1 LDGGD
6 SKKEAA
12 LIRPVEE
19 FTMNEKSKTDLMN
32 IVGPESYTDALMDL
46 ISYSSDASEH
56 QHRPDCAVW
65 PRTTEQVSSILKL
78 ANRDLFPVIP
88 RGAGT
93 GFAGSVAP
101 QHGGVV
107 MDMGRMNRILRI
119 SIEDRLVVLQPGVVY
134 AQLAKTLAPYGFF
147 FPPDPASGKAATLG
161 GNVATGAGGLK
172 GAKYGTTR
180 DYVLALEVVLPDG
193 SVLRTGSN
201 CMKSVSGYDLT
212 RLFVGSEGTL
222 GVVTEITL
230 KVNPK
235 PLTASTCSASFDTIE
250 DAGKATSEVMRSGI
264 LPSALEILDDQCI
277 LALNQAAGL
286 GLPEAAAMVF
296 AEADGCTQEETSF
309 QIDKI
314 ISVFKRNNAKR
325 IEQAQSAADA
335 ERIWTARKSVGG
347 ILFRLS
353 YNMLAEDVTVP
364 ISKVSEMLKG
374 IKAISKRHNILI
386 ATLGHLGDGNLHP
399 NIIFN
404 GTDPEERRRAEAA
417 TADLFKL
424 AIDMGGTLTGE
435 HGIGLAKAPFMR
447 LEYSE
452 VAMRVMSSLKKLFD
466 PNNILNPGK
475 MALEV

>member
-1 LDGGD
+1 MKEFKMDEKT
-6 SKKEAA
+6 KK
-12 LIRPVEE
+12 
-19 FTMNEKSKTDLMN
+19 DLMN
-32 IVGPESYTDALMDL
+32 IVGPENYTDALMDL

-56 QHRPDCAVW
+56 QHRPECAVW
-65 PRTTEQVSSILKL
+65 PRTMEQVSAILKL
-78 ANRDLFPVIP
+78 ANRNLFPVIP

-93 GFAGSVAP
+93 GFAGSVVP
-101 QHGGVV
+101 QNGGLV

-147 FPPDPASGKAATLG
+147 FPPDPASGKVATLG

-180 DYVLALEVVLPDG
+180 EYVLALEVVLPDG

-230 KVNPK
+230 KINPK
-235 PLTASTCSASFDTIE
+235 PATTSTCSASFDTIE
-250 DAGKATSEVMRSGI
+250 DAGKAASEVMRSGI

-277 LALNQAAGL
+277 LALNRDAGL
-286 GLPEAAAMVF
+286 GLPDAAAMVF
-296 AEADGCTQEETSF
+296 AEADGCTQGETSY

-314 ISVFKRNNAKR
+314 ISVFKQNNARR
-325 IEQAQSAADA
+325 IERAQSAADA
-335 ERIWTARKSVGG
+335 ERIWTARKSIGG
-347 ILFRLS
+347 ILFRMS

-404 GTDPEERRRAEAA
+404 GTNPEESARAEAA

-424 AIDMGGTLTGE
+424 TVDLGGTLTGE

-447 LEYSE
+447 LEHSE
-452 VAMRVMSSLKKLFD
+452 VAMRVMSSVKKLFD

-475 MALEV
+475 MALEI

>member
-1 LDGGD
+1 MEMKT
-6 SKKEAA
+6 KKQLAE
-12 LIRPVEE
+12 
-19 FTMNEKSKTDLMN
+19 
-32 IVGPESYTDALMDL
+32 IVGEQDFSDALMDL

-56 QHRPDCAVW
+56 KHPPDCAIW
-65 PRTTEQVSSILKL
+65 PRTTEQVSAVLKL

-93 GFAGSVAP
+93 GLAGSVVP
-101 QHGGVV
+101 QNGGVV
-107 MDMGRMNRILRI
+107 MDMARMNRILRI
-119 SIEDRLVVLQPGVVY
+119 GIEDRLVVLEPGVVY
-134 AQLAKTLAPYGFF
+134 SQLARALDPYGFF
-147 FPPDPASGKAATLG
+147 FPPDPASGKVATLG
-161 GNVATGAGGLK
+161 GNVATCAGGLK

-180 DYVLALEVVLPDG
+180 DYVIALEVVLPDG

-222 GVVTEITL
+222 GVITEITL
-230 KVNPK
+230 KINPK
-235 PLTASTCSASFDTIE
+235 PAATSTCSASFDTIE

-264 LPSALEILDDQCI
+264 LPSALEVLDDQCI
-277 LALNQAAGL
+277 LALNRNAGL

-296 AEADGCTQEETSF
+296 AEADGCTQGETNY

-314 ISVFKRNNAKR
+314 IGVFTQNKARR
-325 IEQAQSAADA
+325 IERAQSAADA
-335 ERIWTARKSVGG
+335 ERIWKARKSIGG
-347 ILFRLS
+347 ILFRMS

-364 ISKVSEMLKG
+364 ISKVPEMLKG
-374 IKAISKRHNILI
+374 IRAISKKHNILI

-404 GTDPEERRRAEAA
+404 GTNLEESARAEAA

-424 AIDMGGTLTGE
+424 AIDLGGTLTGE

-447 LEYSE
+447 LEHSQT
-452 VAMRVMSSLKKLFD
+452 AMRMMSGIKKLFD

-475 MALEV
+475 MALEVS